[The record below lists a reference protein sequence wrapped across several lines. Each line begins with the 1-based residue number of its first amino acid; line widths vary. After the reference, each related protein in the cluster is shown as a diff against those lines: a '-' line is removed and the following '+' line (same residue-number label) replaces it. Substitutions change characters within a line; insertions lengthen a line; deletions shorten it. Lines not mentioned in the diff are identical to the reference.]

1 MAVGSEAIDE
11 SGKIIIYTDGS
22 ALSNGDKNSPCG
34 WAAKLIYN
42 GKHRLK
48 RGGCRGR
55 TNNQMEMMAVLKALE
70 CITDRSIPVVLYS
83 DSKYVIETLKG
94 NYQIRCNIELWDE
107 IIPLYRKFPD
117 VTPIWIKGH
126 NGNPH
131 NEEVDRI
138 AVEEAKKWQ

>member
-1 MAVGSEAIDE
+1 MLAVRDEAGTIV
-11 SGKIIIYTDGS
+11 IYTDGS
-22 ALSNGDKNSPCG
+22 SLANGSPTSGCG

-42 GKHRLK
+42 GCYKLK
-48 RGGCRGR
+48 SGGCRGA

-70 CITDRSIPVVLYS
+70 SITDVRIPVVLYS

-94 NYQIRCNIELWDE
+94 NYQIRSNAELWE
-107 IIPLYRKFPD
+107 KIVRIYRKFD
-117 VTPIWIKGH
+117 DITPIWIKGH

-131 NEEVDRI
+131 NEEVDKL